1 MVDYEFRS
9 LEMNQ
14 TYDELNRLD
23 RIIDASG
30 ARLKTAQETRAA
42 LIEEMRRHIAAGNLS
57 DNPRRDL
64 VFALFGPGNDYVQR
78 RLVELDGQIANYS
91 GQLALVVE
99 EDSKPLTPNHGVV
112 FDDHSCPPAPWRHE
126 KLRVLKLGVLNGEQL
141 IVDCQKKTCALLV
154 ARFIERRSTVR
165 FGVNGLESQVLPIV
179 LIDRPCLFELR
190 PVPEIS
196 KMDNI
201 TLICEGSPA
210 MPIPLILIGTTAVTK
225 WMEEHRLH
233 FDTGACPSPFIGLC
247 EQLGFQLSAVHT
259 AVPN

>member
-99 EDSKPLTPNHGVV
+99 EDSKPRTPNRGVV
-112 FDDHSCPPAPWRHE
+112 FDDHSCPIAPWRHE
-126 KLRVLKLGVLNGEQL
+126 KLRVQRHH
-141 IVDCQKKTCALLV
+141 D
-154 ARFIERRSTVR
+154 
-165 FGVNGLESQVLPIV
+165 
-179 LIDRPCLFELR
+179 
-190 PVPEIS
+190 
-196 KMDNI
+196 
-201 TLICEGSPA
+201 
-210 MPIPLILIGTTAVTK
+210 
-225 WMEEHRLH
+225 
-233 FDTGACPSPFIGLC
+233 
-247 EQLGFQLSAVHT
+247 
-259 AVPN
+259 